1 MGESNDRSHYETQS
15 GCDRGAGTCRACV
28 RCRQPRVAIGP
39 GRTRIDRFRDD
50 WQRGQ
55 SRDEQSQYSPGRW
68 TGWARGL
75 VYGVVQTV
83 GIDSIVIEITDAPG
97 QANVAVGASFSVA
110 RSDWDV
116 VSVSDTAAV
125 VTYTSSL
132 DLYTMALWNSAT
144 GALRL
149 PLTAHP
155 RTSLGHQQVFDS
167 FNEVPTLDTCGW
179 TPQPGLSEA
188 NDAGPRSILEGYL
201 AGTTEAFQ
209 FEAFREL
216 HREARRQA
224 VEIAEAAPRVE
235 DAVAS
240 KR

>member
-1 MGESNDRSHYETQS
+1 MTGHTTKRRVVATAVLALAVHA
-15 GCDRGAGTCRACV
+15 CGAGNPGLPSDPAEPASIVSETIGSEVSHVMNSRSILQDV
-28 RCRQPRVAIGP
+28 GP
-39 GRTRIDRFRDD
+39 GELA
-50 WQRGQ
+50 
-55 SRDEQSQYSPGRW
+55 S
-68 TGWARGL
+68 L

-116 VSVSDTAAV
+116 VSVGDTAAV

-132 DLYTMALWNSAT
+132 DLYTMALWDSAT

-188 NDAGPRSILEGYL
+188 NDADPRSILEGYL